1 MLIYGD
7 RLIVNHHLG
16 GTMTDRE
23 LKRLSRQDLLQLLIA
38 QGREA
43 ASVEEQLKEAKYNEQ
58 RQFESNERL
67 RDRIADREETIE
79 HLKEKL
85 AGKDEKLN
93 EKDREIAEL
102 KDQIEML
109 KANGFTVDQAG
120 IIDGRQLGSIA
131 EAALALN
138 DVFAAAQKAADMYVA
153 NARKIAE
160 GDNS

>member
-1 MLIYGD
+1 
-7 RLIVNHHLG
+7 
-16 GTMTDRE
+16 MTDRE
-23 LKRLSRQDLLQLLIA
+23 LRKLSRQDLLQLLIA

-43 ASVEEQLKEAKYNEQ
+43 ANVEEQLKEAKYNEQ
-58 RQFESNERL
+58 RQFDSNERL

-102 KDQIEML
+102 RDQIEML
-109 KANGFTVDQAG
+109 KANGFAIDSSG
-120 IIDGRQLGSIA
+120 IIDGKQLGSIA

-138 DVFAAAQKAADMYVA
+138 DVFAAAQKAADMYLA
-153 NARKIAE
+153 NAKKIAGE
-160 GDNS
+160 GDNA

>member
-1 MLIYGD
+1 
-7 RLIVNHHLG
+7 
-16 GTMTDRE
+16 MTDKE
-23 LKRLSRQDLLQLLIA
+23 LRKLSRQDLLQLLIA
-38 QGREA
+38 QGRDA
-43 ASVEEQLKEAKYNEQ
+43 AAVEEQLKETKYNEQ
-58 RQFESNERL
+58 RQFDSNERL

-109 KANGFTVDQAG
+109 KAKGFSVDATG
-120 IIDGRQLGSIA
+120 IIEGRQIGSIA

-138 DVFAAAQKAADMYVA
+138 DVFAAAQRAADMYLA
-153 NARKIAE
+153 NAKKIAE
-160 GDNS
+160 GENQK

>member
-1 MLIYGD
+1 MPI
-7 RLIVNHHLG
+7 G
-16 GTMTDRE
+16 GHMTDKE
-23 LKRLSRQDLLQLLIA
+23 LRKLSRQDLLQLLIA

-43 ASVEEQLKEAKYNEQ
+43 AAIEEQLKDAKYNEQ
-58 RQFESNERL
+58 RQLDSNERL

-85 AGKDEKLN
+85 AGKDVKLG

-109 KANGFTVDQAG
+109 KANGFSVDQAG
-120 IIDGRQLGSIA
+120 IIEGRPIGSIA
-131 EAALALN
+131 DAALALN
-138 DVFAAAQKAADMYVA
+138 DVFAAAQRAADMYLA

-160 GDNS
+160 GDK

>member
-1 MLIYGD
+1 
-7 RLIVNHHLG
+7 
-16 GTMTDRE
+16 MTDKE
-23 LKRLSRQDLLQLLIA
+23 LRKLSRQDLLQLLIA
-38 QGREA
+38 QGRDA
-43 ASVEEQLKEAKYNEQ
+43 AAVEEQLKEAKYNEQ
-58 RQFESNERL
+58 RQFDSNERL

-109 KANGFTVDQAG
+109 KAKGFSVDATG
-120 IIDGRQLGSIA
+120 IIEGRQIGSIA

-138 DVFAAAQKAADMYVA
+138 DVFAAAQRAADMYLA
-153 NARKIAE
+153 NAKKIAE
-160 GDNS
+160 GENQK

>member
-7 RLIVNHHLG
+7 RLIVDNHLG

-43 ASVEEQLKEAKYNEQ
+43 AAVEEQLKEAKYNEQ

-102 KDQIEML
+102 KDQIAML
-109 KANGFTVDQAG
+109 KANGFATDG
-120 IIDGRQLGSIA
+120 SGMIDGNRPLGSIA

-138 DVFAAAQKAADMYVA
+138 DVFAAAQKAADMYLA
-153 NARKIAE
+153 NAKRIAE
-160 GDNS
+160 GDN

>member
-1 MLIYGD
+1 
-7 RLIVNHHLG
+7 
-16 GTMTDRE
+16 MTDRE

-43 ASVEEQLKEAKYNEQ
+43 AAVEEQLKEAKYNEQ

-85 AGKDEKLN
+85 TGKDEKLN

-102 KDQIEML
+102 KDQIAML
-109 KANGFTVDQAG
+109 KANGFSADG
-120 IIDGRQLGSIA
+120 SGMIDGNRPLGSIA

-138 DVFAAAQKAADMYVA
+138 DVFAAAQKAADMYIA
-153 NARKIAE
+153 NAKRIAE
-160 GDNS
+160 GDN